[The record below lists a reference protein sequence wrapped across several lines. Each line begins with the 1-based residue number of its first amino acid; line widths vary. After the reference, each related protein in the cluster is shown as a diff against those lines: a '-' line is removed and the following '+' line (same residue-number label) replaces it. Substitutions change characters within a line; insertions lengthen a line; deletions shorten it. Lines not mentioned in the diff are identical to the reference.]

1 MDKFKRL
8 VPISVNI
15 SKMQFYS
22 LDFIAVYSKIKK
34 KYNIPDG
41 MLIIEF
47 TESAIFNDIKRVKE
61 IIEEL
66 HLNGFLCAIDDFGN
80 GYSSLNALKDMKVD
94 ILKMDAVFF
103 NDSEDKEREKIIIK
117 GIIQLAKNL
126 NMKIVAEGIEEQEQV
141 SFLREAGCDRIQ
153 GYVFYKPMP
162 IEDFEKI
169 ENINWI
175 EWNK

>member
-8 VPISVNI
+8 VPISVNV

-80 GYSSLNALKDMKVD
+80 GYSSLNALK
-94 ILKMDAVFF
+94 
-103 NDSEDKEREKIIIK
+103 
-117 GIIQLAKNL
+117 
-126 NMKIVAEGIEEQEQV
+126 
-141 SFLREAGCDRIQ
+141 
-153 GYVFYKPMP
+153 
-162 IEDFEKI
+162 
-169 ENINWI
+169 
-175 EWNK
+175 

>member
-1 MDKFKRL
+1 
-8 VPISVNI
+8 
-15 SKMQFYS
+15 
-22 LDFIAVYSKIKK
+22 
-34 KYNIPDG
+34 

-94 ILKMDAVFF
+94 ILKMDSIFF

-126 NMKIVAEGIEEQEQV
+126 NMKTVAEGIEEQEQV
-141 SFLREAGCDRIQ
+141 NFLREARCDRIQ

-162 IEDFEKI
+162 IEEFEKL

-175 EWNK
+175 EWNKEDDY